1 MRTVKASA
9 PDGHAIWD
17 RPGYLVRRLHQIHVA
32 MFLDRVAGGQITP
45 VQFGLLSILAKRPG
59 IDQFTIGAELGLDRA
74 NVADIIKRLESRALV
89 ARVVDAGNRRRRLCR
104 LTPQGRALLRRHE
117 PAMQASQEQLLAPLA
132 APERALFMEL
142 LSRLVE
148 GNNDAGRTSLRPDGR
163 ALARQPAASAAP
175 PRSPAS
181 TPPRGAAASAPAAPS
196 IARPAGR
203 RAPKLPTDRRPTEGE
218 RR

>member
-1 MRTVKASA
+1 MLSMRTIKA
-9 PDGHAIWD
+9 DEYHTIWD

-32 MFLDRVAGGQITP
+32 MFLERVAGGQVTP

-74 NVADIIKRLESRALV
+74 NVADIIRRLESRSLV
-89 ARVVDAGNRRRRLCR
+89 ARVIDPANRRRRLCR

-117 PAMQASQEQLLAPLA
+117 PDMQASQEQLLAPLNA
-132 APERALFMEL
+132 RERETFMDL

-148 GNNDAGRTSLRPDGR
+148 SNNEAGRTALRPDGQ
-163 ALARQPAASAAP
+163 ALVRQVGKGPT
-175 PRSPAS
+175 SP
-181 TPPRGAAASAPAAPS
+181 SAPA
-196 IARPAGR
+196 RVVGR
-203 RAPKLPTDRRPTEGE
+203 RTPKSPRLAKQSEGE